1 MANALVIAA
10 SCLLFFGGIIA
21 LEQIIRPRIYKYRF
35 DTGGLS
41 VVLFNRFLW
50 RHLPYREVL
59 DVDVLPW
66 YDLLSP
72 GPGLHAFR
80 ERLWNTRRLFRTMV
94 ALRRPNRHVIY
105 VTPENPDAF
114 IDELLTHLEW
124 ASTHPTTQRSK
135 APRSEG

>member
-10 SCLLFFGGIIA
+10 SCLVFFGGIIA

-35 DTGGLS
+35 DRDGLS

-72 GPGLHAFR
+72 GPGLQAFR
-80 ERLWNTRRLFRTMV
+80 ERLWNSRRLFRTMV
-94 ALRRPNRHVIY
+94 ALQRPDRHVLY

-124 ASTHPTTQRSK
+124 ASTHATAQRSN
-135 APRSEG
+135 APGSGG